1 MHCILLLKTLIA
13 THDITNASFNT
24 GAFRYSSASHCILNI
39 DRVNSLIYYL
49 ILLVCLNYVLFE
61 NILLIRKRHQ
71 CRLRADKL
79 TPLLIKS

>member
-39 DRVNSLIYYL
+39 DRVIAFIYFISLI
-49 ILLVCLNYVLFE
+49 ICLNYVLFE

-71 CRLRADKL
+71 CGLRADKL
-79 TPLLIKS
+79 TPLWSKS